1 MRARSTEYDYIII
14 GAGSAGCVL
23 ANRLSADAGTRVLLI
38 EAGGS
43 DAHPYLRVPIG
54 VGMLQKKRIADWMYS
69 TVPEAELGG
78 RELPIPRGKVAGGS
92 SSVNYLV
99 FTRGATA
106 DFDRWSRNG
115 ATGWAWDDV
124 LPYFKRVESWEGGES
139 RVRGGSGP
147 ISVEFTRTTDPL
159 FDAMLTAAQTA
170 GYPVTDDYNG
180 EQTVGFGRAQLSIG
194 NGRRSSA
201 WRGYVLPIRHRP
213 NLTIVT
219 NALAHRVLLDGTR
232 ATGVAFSRNGTTA
245 VATARKEVIVCG
257 GSINTPQLLMLS
269 GIGPADHLREFAI
282 EPVAD
287 LPVGN
292 NLQDHLKVEL
302 AWKRNGRSDFHGSM
316 RFDRAARNFTQAYLF
331 GSGEGTVLPFGLHA
345 FIKTQPELDAPDF
358 EILLR
363 GAPREARPYF
373 PGIRAPYADG
383 FAVAAAIMHPESRG
397 TIRLVST
404 DPRVAPAIH
413 HNFLSAPGDIAKLR
427 QGLRL
432 VRAFAQQPALD
443 AYRGAE
449 TAPGPDLQSDAEL
462 DAYIRATTGTVSH
475 PIGTCKMG
483 TDAASVLDPE
493 LRVRGIS
500 ALRVVDGS
508 ALPDLVSAHTNACIM
523 MMAEKAADLIRGR
536 DGGARRHA
544 G

>member
-1 MRARSTEYDYIII
+1 MSTEYDYIII

-23 ANRLSADAGTRVLLI
+23 ANRLSADAGTRVLLV

-43 DAHPYLRVPIG
+43 DTHPYLQVPIG
-54 VGMLQKKRIADWMYS
+54 VGMLQKKRVADWMYS

-78 RELPIPRGKVAGGS
+78 RVLPIPRGKVVGGS

-99 FTRGATA
+99 FTRGARA
-106 DFDRWSRNG
+106 DFDRWARNG

-124 LPYFKRVESWEGGES
+124 LPYFKRVESWAGGES
-139 RVRGGSGP
+139 PVRGGSGP

-170 GYPVTDDYNG
+170 GYPVTGDYNG

-201 WRGYVLPIRHRP
+201 WRGYVRPIRHRP

-219 NALAHRVLLDGTR
+219 KALAQRVLLDGTR
-232 ATGVAFSRNGTTA
+232 ARGVVFSRNGTTA
-245 VATARKEVIVCG
+245 VANARKEVIVCG

-269 GIGPADHLREFAI
+269 GIGPAEHLRAFGI
-282 EPVAD
+282 TPVVD
-287 LPVGN
+287 LPVGA

-302 AWKRNGRSDFHGSM
+302 AWQRRSRSSFHGSM
-316 RFDRAARNFTQAYLF
+316 RLDRAARNMAQAYLL
-331 GSGEGTVLPFGLHA
+331 GSGAGTVLPFGLHA
-345 FIKTQPELDAPDF
+345 FIKSQLDLDAPDF

-363 GAPREARPYF
+363 GAPREAGPWF
-373 PGIRAPYADG
+373 PLVRAPYVDG
-383 FAVAAAIMHPESRG
+383 FAIAIAIMHPESRG
-397 TIRLVST
+397 TIRLRST
-404 DPRVAPAIH
+404 DPRDAPAIQ
-413 HNFLSAPGDIAKLR
+413 HNFLSAPVDLTKLR
-427 QGLRL
+427 AGIEL
-432 VRAFAQQPALD
+432 VRAYANQPALD
-443 AYRGAE
+443 AFRGAE
-449 TAPGPDLQSDAEL
+449 VLPGPDVRTAAEI

-483 TDAASVLDPE
+483 TGPDAVLDPE

-508 ALPDLVSAHTNACIM
+508 ALPDLVSAHTNACIL
-523 MMAEKAADLIRGR
+523 MMAEKAADLLR
-536 DGGARRHA
+536 A
-544 G
+544 